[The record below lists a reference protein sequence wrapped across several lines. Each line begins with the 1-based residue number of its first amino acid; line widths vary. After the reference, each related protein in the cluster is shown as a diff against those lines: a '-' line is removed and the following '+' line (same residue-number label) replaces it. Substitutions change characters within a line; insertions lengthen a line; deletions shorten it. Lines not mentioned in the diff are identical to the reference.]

1 VRYRFLQA
9 IVSSLLLGV
18 CAVSLTGCLGASDCA
33 SPCGS
38 AASSCASACDTSS
51 ACGSGSSGEGL
62 SSVAGPL
69 LTVAAV
75 GIAAVVA
82 ARASHS
88 LPNRD
93 ESRTS
98 SEPGSEAS
106 TASLSAP

>member
-1 VRYRFLQA
+1 
-9 IVSSLLLGV
+9 
-18 CAVSLTGCLGASDCA
+18 
-33 SPCGS
+33 
-38 AASSCASACDTSS
+38 
-51 ACGSGSSGEGL
+51 
-62 SSVAGPL
+62 
-69 LTVAAV
+69 
-75 GIAAVVA
+75 VA

>member
-1 VRYRFLQA
+1 MRYRFLQA
-9 IVSSLLLGV
+9 TVSIALL
-18 CAVSLTGCLGASDCA
+18 CASTLCLTGCLGSTD
-33 SPCGS
+33 CGS
-38 AASSCASACDTSS
+38 PGGSMASSCASACAPSS
-51 ACGSGSSGEGL
+51 DCGSGSSGEAL

-93 ESRTS
+93 ESRATSGPS
-98 SEPGSEAS
+98 SEPTAS
-106 TASLSAP
+106 TT